1 MTEGSGEFRRSHP
14 TLFIVWQLD
23 YNQYSHKPTSL
34 EKAVDFLK
42 PAVLE
47 SRNLRKTKHQ
57 VLQTAEASWKTK
69 AILK

>member
-1 MTEGSGEFRRSHP
+1 M
-14 TLFIVWQLD
+14 
-23 YNQYSHKPTSL
+23 

-47 SRNLRKTKHQ
+47 STNLRKTKHE